1 MAGSATAIRTR
12 NEPTGSTG
20 AGKPLLLVAILLA
33 CGLGT
38 PYPQAVQAQADSVD
52 KAPGT
57 DPAGSHIAVLEGAWI
72 RNNDG
77 SEDPVEKTVNM
88 WRKPEEVA
96 PTMLALATSF
106 RDRMGVLRIRTD
118 GERVLLRNAS
128 NENLVFPLG
137 GPAVTDRYGN
147 RHRTSVS
154 AGLLEIE
161 TRTEDWLLQEWLLV
175 ETLYL
180 QHGQLVRMIEVQNE
194 SLPRLRFRTLY
205 ERSGCA
211 APSPELENVDTHRF
225 TRPASILIVPPG
237 RRREL
242 LRGRVEVETLTVD
255 PAIQAVEFFLDGK
268 RRKRI
273 RKSPFK
279 TRIELADPPREQT
292 LEVRGYNSRNGYVG
306 DDRVVLNRIDPPF
319 AVRIGAIVPSNLE
332 PGTGVRVEANITVP
346 RTASLDQVEFY
357 RGDELA
363 DSISSFSQRTAPG
376 GLRTVAGNVPFDSV
390 SPEDFVRVT
399 ARLADGRTL
408 EDAALIQGAEFSS
421 EIDVQLVEL
430 QVLVVDGEGNPVGRL
445 EVADFEIV
453 EDGAQRAV
461 ERLRTA
467 DDVRLVLGMAI
478 DSSDSMKPVWWQLRT
493 VAEQFLESSLA
504 EKDRAFL
511 VDFDD
516 TIRLL
521 QSPTANKSRLKNR
534 LGRLVP
540 QGGTSLN
547 DGTLFSLLQYRN
559 QPGRRALVVVTD
571 GIDLHSRSRPA
582 QVTDFAERSG
592 IPIYFIDLGRD
603 RISIET
609 KETRDGGGAITSTTR
624 AARSTSDR
632 VRMQRIS
639 QRTGGRLFWVDLDL
653 PGPDFVANVHE
664 VFEQIE
670 EDLRHQYVLTYYSS
684 RPHGAAIEPEVRIA
698 RKGLLVRSVLPLYGS
713 E

>member
-1 MAGSATAIRTR
+1 MNPPRHSPRQLAWPHRQQASGHGMSRAAELRAR
-12 NEPTGSTG
+12 RS
-20 AGKPLLLVAILLA
+20 LLLVAALLA
-33 CGLGT
+33 CSFAL
-38 PYPQAVQAQADSVD
+38 PYRQALQAQADSVD

-72 RNNDG
+72 RNNDA

-88 WRKPEEVA
+88 WRKPEQVA

-161 TRTEDWLLQEWLLV
+161 TRTQDWLLQDWLLV

-180 QHGQLVRMIEVQNE
+180 QHGQLARMIEVQNE

-205 ERSGCA
+205 VRSGNA
-211 APSPELENVDTHRF
+211 TPSTELDNDATHRF
-225 TRPASILIVPPG
+225 ARPASILIVPPG
-237 RRREL
+237 RHREL

-255 PAIQAVEFFLDGK
+255 PTIQAVEFFLDGK

-306 DDRVVLNRIDPPF
+306 DDRVVLNRLDPPF
-319 AVRIGAIVPSNLE
+319 AVRIGAIVPNNLE
-332 PGTGVRVEANITVP
+332 PGAGVRVEANVSVP
-346 RTASLDQVEFY
+346 RTASLDRVEFY

-363 DSISSFSQRTAPG
+363 DSVGSFGQRTAPG
-376 GLRTVAGNVPFDSV
+376 GLRTVAGNVPFDSA

-430 QVLVVDGEGNPVGRL
+430 QVLVDGEGNPVGGL
-445 EVADFEIV
+445 EAADFEIV
-453 EDGAQRAV
+453 EDGAQRTV
-461 ERLRTA
+461 EKLRTA

-478 DSSDSMKPVWWQLRT
+478 DSSDSMKPIWWQLRT

-504 EKDRAFL
+504 AKDRAFL

-521 QSPTANKSRLKNR
+521 QSPTASKSRLKNR
-534 LGRLVP
+534 LGRLIP

-547 DGTLFSLLQYRN
+547 DGTLFSLLQYRS

-571 GIDLHSRSRPA
+571 GIGLPRTGHRLCRAIRHPDLLHRPGQGSDLHRDEGN
-582 QVTDFAERSG
+582 Q
-592 IPIYFIDLGRD
+592 GR
-603 RISIET
+603 R
-609 KETRDGGGAITSTTR
+609 RR
-624 AARSTSDR
+624 HH
-632 VRMQRIS
+632 
-639 QRTGGRLFWVDLDL
+639 LD
-653 PGPDFVANVHE
+653 
-664 VFEQIE
+664 
-670 EDLRHQYVLTYYSS
+670 YSS
-684 RPHGAAIEPEVRIA
+684 RPIHQRPGSNAADQSTNRRA
-698 RKGLLVRSVLPLYGS
+698 SVLGRPGPPRAGLRRQCA
-713 E
+713 